1 MENHRQQQGSKEHL
15 LLFPLNQFSPFRRKQ
30 QVSERSSSSS
40 HATKL
45 KNFSLTTSG
54 YKKKRGLRLKMVFR
68 PPPVP
73 PSHPARPHFQ
83 DVFLS
88 PGRLSWLSW
97 QENFHLPKITREGG
111 GVSAEGLFPLISL
124 FSLSPVLR
132 HYNVEES
139 SSQTV
144 PMLLSYLST
153 CSGMHNCTCR
163 EPNRRQMG
171 LKNVAWS
178 SAAAAKP
185 PPGCQ
190 PLLARGW
197 KDRKNKHRRRQLPVV
212 RVCVCE
218 RVCVGVG
225 VCPLPV
231 LDPRPPRPAGAEES
245 LCVRERETTV
255 DFTSCYRQNL
265 LRDENLLLERT
276 FLNQMLTKKLI
287 SSEKSQLWRSSVKLG
302 QLFSSSFVVTKRQ
315 DSNWD

>member
-30 QVSERSSSSS
+30 QVSERSSSSSS

-111 GVSAEGLFPLISL
+111 GVSAEGLFPLLSL

-190 PLLARGW
+190 PLLARG
-197 KDRKNKHRRRQLPVV
+197 
-212 RVCVCE
+212 
-218 RVCVGVG
+218 
-225 VCPLPV
+225 
-231 LDPRPPRPAGAEES
+231 
-245 LCVRERETTV
+245 
-255 DFTSCYRQNL
+255 
-265 LRDENLLLERT
+265 
-276 FLNQMLTKKLI
+276 
-287 SSEKSQLWRSSVKLG
+287 
-302 QLFSSSFVVTKRQ
+302 
-315 DSNWD
+315 